1 MENTNVLDLVT
12 GGIAILILIGG
23 MLMMYTTIFTTK
35 NEELLGRLG
44 IGTRSSVLPGK
55 LSL

>member
-23 MLMMYTTIFTTK
+23 MLMMYPLFFTTK
-35 NEELLGRLG
+35 EIELLP
-44 IGTRSSVLPGK
+44 VLDWA
-55 LSL
+55 

>member
-35 NEELLGRLG
+35 EKN
-44 IGTRSSVLPGK
+44 SSRY
-55 LSL
+55 

>member
-35 NEELLGRLG
+35 IELLP
-44 IGTRSSVLPGK
+44 VLDWA
-55 LSL
+55 

>member
-35 NEELLGRLG
+35 EIELLP
-44 IGTRSSVLPGK
+44 VLDWA
-55 LSL
+55 

>member
-23 MLMMYTTIFTTK
+23 MLMMYTTIFTK
-35 NEELLGRLG
+35 R
-44 IGTRSSVLPGK
+44 K
-55 LSL
+55 

>member
-35 NEELLGRLG
+35 R
-44 IGTRSSVLPGK
+44 K
-55 LSL
+55 

>member
-35 NEELLGRLG
+35 IELLRY
-44 IGTRSSVLPGK
+44 
-55 LSL
+55 